1 MLRTNAKVILI
12 ETVSV
17 YQTKWLPAMARL
29 SKLRTQ
35 SVPQRLRT
43 EFIYV

>member
-1 MLRTNAKVILI
+1 MLRTNTKAILT

-35 SVPQRLRT
+35 SVPQGLRT
-43 EFIYV
+43 EFTYV